1 MKLLNNDIVLQNEG
15 NIYKLQSKITSESN
29 FEDNP
34 IYAPIK
40 EFIKRFQMF
49 ADYELLDFYITFPKN
64 SGIMPI
70 RLSYA
75 NERHPSGLDLTCRE
89 VKTFDDLLIA
99 LECLDCPNER
109 IWSVYVL
116 FREPRG

>member
-1 MKLLNNDIVLQNEG
+1 MKLLNNDIVLINEG
-15 NIYKLQSKITSESN
+15 NIYKLQSRITSEFN

-49 ADYELLDFYITFPKN
+49 GDYELLDFYITFPKN

-70 RLSYA
+70 RLSYDD
-75 NERHPSGLDLTCRE
+75 EPHQSGLKLSPSE
-89 VKTFDDLLIA
+89 HKTFDDLLLT

-116 FREPRG
+116 FREPRR

>member
-1 MKLLNNDIVLQNEG
+1 MKLLNNDIVLLNEG

-34 IYAPIK
+34 IYAPIN
-40 EFIKRFQMF
+40 EFIKRFQAF
-49 ADYELLDFYITFPKN
+49 GDYELLDYYITFPRG

-70 RLSYA
+70 RQSYDDEIHEAGLNLS
-75 NERHPSGLDLTCRE
+75 PTT
-89 VKTFDDLLIA
+89 VKTFDDLLFS

-116 FREPRG
+116 FREPRR